1 MTVSPIK
8 WQKSSFSGGGGEN
21 CIHLAE
27 GDHGTI
33 LMHESDDPSV
43 VVTTTRE
50 NLAAFIAGVKNGE
63 FDHLIA
69 AAAIVDTARVPS

>member
-1 MTVSPIK
+1 MSASPK

-27 GDHGTI
+27 GKEGVI
-33 LMHESDDPSV
+33 LLHESDDPAT
-43 VVTTTRE
+43 VVTTSRE
-50 NLAAFIAGVKNGE
+50 NLAAFIAGVKAGE

-69 AAAIVDTARVPS
+69 GVEIGGAATAR